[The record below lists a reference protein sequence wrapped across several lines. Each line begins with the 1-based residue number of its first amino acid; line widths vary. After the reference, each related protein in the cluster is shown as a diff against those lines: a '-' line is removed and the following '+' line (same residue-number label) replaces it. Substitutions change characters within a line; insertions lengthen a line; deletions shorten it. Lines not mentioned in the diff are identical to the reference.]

1 MLKFYADVHRTKRNG
16 EGFRIT
22 YTTDGITFKHID
34 SFSEIP
40 AKPGD
45 RLFMDTLPVQHTD
58 GAIEL
63 LRRGVEVYYLRRLTL
78 LKKVRG
84 ELKLPKSARGDIKAL
99 MSIEERWFR
108 RVTED
113 FLVMRRMILAY
124 RSLLKTHQQLVNKAK
139 ALSESERVTLKPAI
153 SSIEKQMVEMARR
166 IAEEA
171 GKRYPAYNILLEVLG
186 INSDPSAL
194 EPLAEILII
203 TEWAS
208 WRKIKNYYG
217 MWKRDRR
224 TYFHRSRTARQ
235 ALERLTIRLKGHKIR
250 GNDLKEVLKTIWLT
264 LKTQKAEQTTPA

>member
-1 MLKFYADVHRTKRNG
+1 MLRF
-16 EGFRIT
+16 
-22 YTTDGITFKHID
+22 
-34 SFSEIP
+34 P
-40 AKPGD
+40 
-45 RLFMDTLPVQHTD
+45 
-58 GAIEL
+58 
-63 LRRGVEVYYLRRLTL
+63 
-78 LKKVRG
+78 
-84 ELKLPKSARGDIKAL
+84 
-99 MSIEERWFR
+99 
-108 RVTED
+108 
-113 FLVMRRMILAY
+113 
-124 RSLLKTHQQLVNKAK
+124 
-139 ALSESERVTLKPAI
+139 
-153 SSIEKQMVEMARR
+153 RR

-194 EPLAEILII
+194 ASLAEILII

-264 LKTQKAEQTTPA
+264 LKTQKAEQTTPARWVFSPSGWSRINPSPFFPLSHVYIRIYHKTSYLNPRCITIHYKFVMVCMLLPTS

>member
-1 MLKFYADVHRTKRNG
+1 
-16 EGFRIT
+16 
-22 YTTDGITFKHID
+22 
-34 SFSEIP
+34 
-40 AKPGD
+40 
-45 RLFMDTLPVQHTD
+45 
-58 GAIEL
+58 
-63 LRRGVEVYYLRRLTL
+63 VEVYYLRRLTL
-78 LKKVRG
+78 IEKIRRKH
-84 ELKLPKSARGDIKAL
+84 KLPKSARGDIKAL

-113 FLVMRRMILAY
+113 FIVMRRMILAH
-124 RSLLKTHQQLVNKAK
+124 RSLLKTHQQLLNKYK
-139 ALSESERVTLKPAI
+139 ALSDAEREVLKPAI

-186 INSDPSAL
+186 INSEPSAL